1 MQWWRA
7 IRQKIFIEMFL
18 SVVIPA
24 YNEEQNI
31 PRMIAELEKNIA
43 SVNAVTRYE
52 MIICDDHS
60 SDGTF
65 EEARKLN
72 KPEIKSIRLS
82 RRSGSHAAIRAGFSV
97 AKGDMVLCISADGQ
111 DNPEALAAMIQKIKE
126 GKQIVWGVRKS
137 RNEPFMNKQFAV
149 LFYKLLS
156 MFVANENNIDLANAD
171 FYLLD
176 RKVVNAINSC
186 PERNTSLFGLIA
198 WIGFKQ
204 DSVEYD
210 RRERMSGKS
219 KWNFNSKIRLAV
231 DWIMAFSGLPLK
243 IISFLG
249 IAFAG
254 LGFAYAAFII
264 IYTIL
269 GYATPGWSETAVLIL
284 VIGGVQMIMIGVIG
298 EYLWRTLD
306 ESRNRPLFFVEET
319 TEKK

>member
-1 MQWWRA
+1 
-7 IRQKIFIEMFL
+7 MFL

-24 YNEEQNI
+24 YNEAQNI
-31 PRMIAELEKNIA
+31 PRIVGELEKNIK
-43 SVNAVTRYE
+43 SVAEVSRYE
-52 MIICDDHS
+52 IIICDDHS

-65 EEARKLN
+65 EEVKKLN

-82 RRSGSHAAIRAGFSV
+82 RRSGSHAAIRAGLSV
-97 AKGDMVLCISADGQ
+97 AKGDAALCISADGQ
-111 DNPEALAAMIQKIKE
+111 DNPDALAAMIQKIKE

-137 RNEPFMNKQFAV
+137 RNEPFLNKQFAV

-156 MFVANENNIDLANAD
+156 MFVANENKIDLANAD
-171 FYLLD
+171 FYLLE

-198 WIGFKQ
+198 WLGFRQ
-204 DSVEYD
+204 DSVEYE

-219 KWNFNSKIRLAV
+219 KWNFNSKFHLAL

-243 IISFLG
+243 LMSLLG
-249 IAFAG
+249 IVFAG
-254 LGFAYAAFII
+254 LGFAYAVFII
-264 IYTIL
+264 IYTLL

-284 VIGGVQMIMIGVIG
+284 VIGGIQMVMIGVIG

-306 ESRNRPLFFVEET
+306 ESRNRPLFFIEET
-319 TEKK
+319 TEEK